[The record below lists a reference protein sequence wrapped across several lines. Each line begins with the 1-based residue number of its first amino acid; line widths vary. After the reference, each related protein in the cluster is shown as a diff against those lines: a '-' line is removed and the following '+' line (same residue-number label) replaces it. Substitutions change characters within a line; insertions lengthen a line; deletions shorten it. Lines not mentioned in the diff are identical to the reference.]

1 MKHKSKKIIALI
13 TCISLL
19 LISTCGFITSKAA
32 APVYTDSGKKYSYKQ
47 FLSDYQ
53 FFVKD
58 DLKTSNHFVGA
69 AACGGIANL
78 KSFGNGAVS
87 PSYLNYIKH
96 IDDYSGCYNSHF
108 LSGKPDYQKLLN
120 QPAYYHDKSLFVKC
134 HSITKYPDK
143 NIAYI
148 NFSSAFASL
157 KKESQDMAEKRQLTL
172 TEKNL
177 KNARIDNYFGK
188 LLTIPFSSKVTSV
201 YIPESISKQADWI
214 LIDGVKDLDELV
226 STEHI
231 ISFEKGKPIALGGSY
246 DFVKSGDKQKAVF
259 ISASKGDGKTF
270 YISPDNKP
278 KNAYLLDDAHGLK
291 NLKSASTIQSGQMDL
306 SGVKLIWNFPQTQK
320 LAFEYLA
327 GHVLAPNADIK
338 ISGGC
343 FEGGYIVEKISC
355 CAAEGHFYPYGEVP
369 RDQGT
374 PTPATTAPTAKP
386 TIKPTAAPTVK
397 PTVKPTTTPTVKPTT
412 TPTVKPTAAPTVTPT
427 VKPTTAPT
435 IKPTVKP
442 TAAPTIKPTVKP
454 TTAPTVKPTVKP
466 TTAPTVKPTVK
477 PTTTPTVK
485 PTVKPTTAPT
495 SKPSVRPTVAPS
507 ASPSVVPPA
516 SPSAIVPSATPDA
529 TSSTGPAIT
538 PSQTPAPTPIPN
550 PSPAP
555 SPSNT
560 PVVPGETNTQTPT
573 VTPSVTP
580 TLPINTPLQTAPTL
594 PLNTP
599 SQTAPPTDTSAPT
612 DTPVPTDTDTPT
624 DTDAPTD
631 TDNPKNTPAPKVKKT
646 SHNNDDTDTYSEEPE
661 LPSGQKGSP
670 STGEKNNSLPFIV
683 TLVLSGAGIIF
694 FGGRAYL
701 ISRTKKT
708 DI

>member
-1 MKHKSKKIIALI
+1 
-13 TCISLL
+13 
-19 LISTCGFITSKAA
+19 
-32 APVYTDSGKKYSYKQ
+32 
-47 FLSDYQ
+47 
-53 FFVKD
+53 
-58 DLKTSNHFVGA
+58 
-69 AACGGIANL
+69 
-78 KSFGNGAVS
+78 
-87 PSYLNYIKH
+87 
-96 IDDYSGCYNSHF
+96 
-108 LSGKPDYQKLLN
+108 
-120 QPAYYHDKSLFVKC
+120 
-134 HSITKYPDK
+134 
-143 NIAYI
+143 
-148 NFSSAFASL
+148 
-157 KKESQDMAEKRQLTL
+157 MAEKRQLTL

-397 PTVKPTTTPTVKPTT
+397 PTVKPTT

>member
-143 NIAYI
+143 NSAYI

-397 PTVKPTTTPTVKPTT
+397 PTVKPTTTPTVKPT
-412 TPTVKPTAAPTVTPT
+412 
-427 VKPTTAPT
+427 
-435 IKPTVKP
+435 
-442 TAAPTIKPTVKP
+442 
-454 TTAPTVKPTVKP
+454 
-466 TTAPTVKPTVK
+466 
-477 PTTTPTVK
+477 
-485 PTVKPTTAPT
+485 VKPTTAPT

>member
-143 NIAYI
+143 NSAYI

-397 PTVKPTTTPTVKPTT
+397 PTVKPTTTPTVKPT
-412 TPTVKPTAAPTVTPT
+412 AAPTVT
-427 VKPTTAPT
+427 
-435 IKPTVKP
+435 
-442 TAAPTIKPTVKP
+442 
-454 TTAPTVKPTVKP
+454 
-466 TTAPTVKPTVK
+466 
-477 PTTTPTVK
+477 

>member
-143 NIAYI
+143 NSAYI

-580 TLPINTPLQTAPTL
+580 TLPINTPLQTAP
-594 PLNTP
+594 
-599 SQTAPPTDTSAPT
+599 PTDTSAPT

>member
-397 PTVKPTTTPTVKPTT
+397 PTVKPTTTPTVKPT
-412 TPTVKPTAAPTVTPT
+412 
-427 VKPTTAPT
+427 
-435 IKPTVKP
+435 
-442 TAAPTIKPTVKP
+442 
-454 TTAPTVKPTVKP
+454 
-466 TTAPTVKPTVK
+466 
-477 PTTTPTVK
+477 
-485 PTVKPTTAPT
+485 VKPTTAPT

>member
-143 NIAYI
+143 NSAYI

-397 PTVKPTTTPTVKPTT
+397 PTVKPTTTPTVKPT
-412 TPTVKPTAAPTVTPT
+412 
-427 VKPTTAPT
+427 
-435 IKPTVKP
+435 
-442 TAAPTIKPTVKP
+442 AAPTI
-454 TTAPTVKPTVKP
+454 KPTVKP

-580 TLPINTPLQTAPTL
+580 TLPINTPLQTAP
-594 PLNTP
+594 
-599 SQTAPPTDTSAPT
+599 PTDTSAPT

>member
-87 PSYLNYIKH
+87 PSYLSYIKH

-120 QPAYYHDKSLFVKC
+120 QPAYYHNKSLFVKC
-134 HSITKYPDK
+134 RSITKYPDK
-143 NIAYI
+143 NSAYI

-157 KKESQDMAEKRQLTL
+157 KKEAQDMAEKRQLSL

-188 LLTIPFSSKVTSV
+188 LLTIPFSSKVNSV

-246 DFVKSGDKQKAVF
+246 DFVKSGDNQKAVF
-259 ISASKGDGKTF
+259 ISTSKGDGKTF
-270 YISPDNKP
+270 YISHDNKQ

-369 RDQGT
+369 RDLGT
-374 PTPATTAPTAKP
+374 PTPATTAPTANP
-386 TIKPTAAPTVK
+386 T
-397 PTVKPTTTPTVKPTT
+397 
-412 TPTVKPTAAPTVTPT
+412 
-427 VKPTTAPT
+427 
-435 IKPTVKP
+435 
-442 TAAPTIKPTVKP
+442 
-454 TTAPTVKPTVKP
+454 
-466 TTAPTVKPTVK
+466 
-477 PTTTPTVK
+477 
-485 PTVKPTTAPT
+485 
-495 SKPSVRPTVAPS
+495 
-507 ASPSVVPPA
+507 
-516 SPSAIVPSATPDA
+516 
-529 TSSTGPAIT
+529 
-538 PSQTPAPTPIPN
+538 
-550 PSPAP
+550 
-555 SPSNT
+555 
-560 PVVPGETNTQTPT
+560 
-573 VTPSVTP
+573 
-580 TLPINTPLQTAPTL
+580 
-594 PLNTP
+594 
-599 SQTAPPTDTSAPT
+599 
-612 DTPVPTDTDTPT
+612 
-624 DTDAPTD
+624 
-631 TDNPKNTPAPKVKKT
+631 
-646 SHNNDDTDTYSEEPE
+646 
-661 LPSGQKGSP
+661 
-670 STGEKNNSLPFIV
+670 F
-683 TLVLSGAGIIF
+683 
-694 FGGRAYL
+694 
-701 ISRTKKT
+701 
-708 DI
+708 

>member
-143 NIAYI
+143 NSAYI

-397 PTVKPTTTPTVKPTT
+397 PTVKPTTTPTVKPT
-412 TPTVKPTAAPTVTPT
+412 
-427 VKPTTAPT
+427 
-435 IKPTVKP
+435 
-442 TAAPTIKPTVKP
+442 
-454 TTAPTVKPTVKP
+454 
-466 TTAPTVKPTVK
+466 
-477 PTTTPTVK
+477 
-485 PTVKPTTAPT
+485 VKPTTAPT

-624 DTDAPTD
+624 DTD
-631 TDNPKNTPAPKVKKT
+631 NPKNTPAPKVKKT

>member
-143 NIAYI
+143 NSAYI

-435 IKPTVKP
+435 
-442 TAAPTIKPTVKP
+442 
-454 TTAPTVKPTVKP
+454 
-466 TTAPTVKPTVK
+466 
-477 PTTTPTVK
+477 
-485 PTVKPTTAPT
+485 